1 MATVREHSRARTG
14 LDPITMRTLAAF
26 RRRRGMLLAAR
37 AIGVG
42 LLVFISLALLLATL
56 DYLFFFSDTVR
67 WTLSIGIYVA
77 TAAAMWLTGLSSFA
91 VRDELEIARHVE
103 SVAPHLRENLVAAV
117 ELADPDSAN
126 GSPYF
131 RRLLQSRVAR
141 RIAKVDV
148 GQVLP
153 LRLVR
158 RWLLSGSTVALF
170 CIALMFIPSAQFG
183 RRFARAALPG
193 FAIERASRT
202 KVTILEPS
210 PMSGYVAERDAVG
223 VIVRVQGAEADDV
236 MLHWRSAD
244 GTSGESLMTPRID
257 ASAFRPGDA
266 SDVSTAVTGPDAS
279 DEVAIDDAPGGR
291 FAANL
296 SVGSVPIQYRITA
309 GDAITLWHELT
320 PLPRPRV
327 VRYEKRYRLPTY
339 ARLDDRT
346 ADEEH
351 GDLKALQG
359 TTAEVTVTFDQPVEN
374 PVVRFGVRGARSEM
388 EPVDESSTKFLT
400 RISIKTSGQY
410 QVDATS
416 VRSGL
421 DNPFS
426 PTNMITPV
434 LDTPPIVRWSNQT
447 KPSQMVS
454 SLDVVELAAYAA
466 DDLPLERVIQEVRV
480 NERRFESYALPIE
493 AENRKLDL
501 NWSWDM
507 LHRLGEN
514 SRTPQLSAGDLVQT
528 RLVAIDRRGARTE
541 SPLIEFLIAGD
552 GFDADRHQFLQPFA
566 RQVDRI
572 MKWSQQ
578 SKQLAEGLKQIG
590 DSGNFEALAEISS
603 QWAALQQES
612 VALVK
617 SLTETLTAT
626 QNTASASMTELV
638 GRAIVDVET
647 RLDGQ
652 IKQMQWLSENQ
663 ADVWSK
669 EHEKNR
675 QAGGRQANQTAYQ
688 CDRLGEF
695 AQARFALALSASLY
709 SDVSMLRESV
719 NRLVDDMPRQRLPR
733 YLTLVAGQLAEIDRL
748 IAQYESL
755 LSPQH
760 SQHLSGD
767 SWTRW
772 SQRWNLQIETL
783 LEDQARRDQVYAVL
797 KSLRD
802 EVKDKPQHVVYSATH
817 DTVLRWGRDLR
828 NEMGYLSDLTRRLL
842 DAGREWQ
849 AAQKATQGDRNAD
862 DAVKNHLAVQ
872 WGQLKWQT
880 ERNRLMVRAAGQEKL
895 NRAKSKVD
903 LKYAAD
909 QNLFVRAIKNVTEN
923 GYQDYEDEPA
933 DRVLNSI
940 AAAIGTLQAASDIAA
955 AREDWLAVREGE
967 SQSDTAPLRK
977 IYHPIWFKLQDIRIE
992 LGVRYLRQSQVNW
1005 ETVLR
1010 PIDETR
1016 HNDDHTQANKRIDPR
1031 RWNQDRFV
1039 SASTPLESLARDLQA
1054 GLTALSEQR
1063 EQAREVLRRYVLT
1076 LSEQAREAAEKAEQA
1091 KQATDQRPDASEASA
1106 EEVQPQQ
1113 EDAVEKA
1120 TETIGALIDQA
1131 NTTDIIDDQQRE
1143 IARDADA
1150 AAELI
1155 AEAVQNTKDALKE
1168 AESAQSDQQR
1178 DQALESAEQQL
1189 GELSERLQQTAD
1201 HFEKIEN
1208 GEDIAESRER
1218 LRQAEAQLKAAEELE
1233 QRYDSASEMAD
1244 AAKQDP
1250 RELLRQLEEEL
1261 QRNEPMQNEL
1271 SEIAEDI
1278 VGEVAENLK
1287 QAAKDEDELQRRLE
1301 SDDDA
1306 FAEQKRQKQMMLGE
1320 FVGRAKTLRDR
1331 TLATASKTA
1340 GWGDDPKTR
1349 ESIEQTRQKL
1359 NDSINQAEQVSRG
1372 KPTLSELQ
1380 SATRQMQQDVKQA
1393 AEATRQAA
1401 EQLAQQADKDLHGD
1415 KQKRNTAAESM
1426 QRNENQ
1432 LRNDELRALD
1442 QQRKKWASTEKD
1454 AGRRVRENEQKK
1466 RSAENALNRE
1476 QDKLKK
1482 NPDNDWHK
1490 REVEKQQDLIAEA
1503 SRAIEQSRQTKD
1515 LATDRG
1521 KEAVKRANDI
1531 NQTKVAPLDKANPAA
1546 QLGERV
1552 ANSAAERLQQLAQE
1566 LGQLAED
1573 SDIAPDLRA
1582 TSESA
1587 ESLAKQQGSVQDNVQ
1602 AAADDLARASR
1613 HEARLENDRAAEQL
1627 AQASQ
1632 QTEQRAG
1639 QAVKQAGEE
1648 LEQTGEESDHAA
1660 AAADALQ
1667 DAKEKIAAQAVAVQ
1681 SMLGQSQSPDG
1692 ESSQPPG
1699 ESGDSDSPAPSQSAS
1714 ADATQ
1719 SPSQRP
1725 SQPSSPT
1732 PSGNASESGQQPS
1745 SGQQAAQSGQ
1755 PSGNQPS
1762 GNQPSARQMAQ
1773 TLDELDRSLAA
1784 QAAQSTQQPSD
1795 SQPASGQ
1802 PSEGDQGQPA
1812 SGQSGNEPG
1821 GQPSNDPNADGRPG
1835 SGQPPQNAVEAS
1847 PTLAQ
1852 MLEAQMQQ
1860 AARERLKSLQQ
1871 AQAGEQ
1877 PGEPSNSDASS
1888 PNPVSESGE
1897 GDMPDGPDEID
1908 LIQGAIADGDW
1919 GDLRRRGVDDAAQG
1933 RSIQIPP
1940 GYSREIKAYFKALSK
1955 RAAESK

>member
-1 MATVREHSRARTG
+1 MATVSEQSRARTG
-14 LDPITMRTLAAF
+14 LDPITTRALAAF

-42 LLVFISLALLLATL
+42 LLVFISLALSLATL
-56 DYLFFFSDTVR
+56 DYLFFFSDNVR

-77 TAAAMWLTGLSSFA
+77 TAAAMWLTGFSSLA

-103 SVAPHLRENLVAAV
+103 SVAPNLRENLVAAV

-141 RIAKVDV
+141 RIANVDL

-158 RWLLSGSTVALF
+158 RWVLSGSTVALF

-223 VIVRVQGAEADDV
+223 VIVRVEGAEADDV

-244 GTSGESLMTPRID
+244 GTSGQSLMTPRMD
-257 ASAFRPGDA
+257 ASAFRPGDQSDA
-266 SDVSTAVTGPDAS
+266 STDPDAS
-279 DEVAIDDAPGGR
+279 QDLAIDDMPGGR

-296 SVGSVPIQYRITA
+296 SVGSVAIQYRITA

-320 PLPRPRV
+320 PLPRPRA

-374 PVVRFGVRGARSEM
+374 PVVRFGVRGARSAM

-434 LDTPPIVRWSNQT
+434 LDTPPIVRWSNDT

-454 SLDVVELAAYAA
+454 SLDVVEMAAYAA

-480 NERRFESYALPIE
+480 NQGRFESYALPIE

-501 NWSWDM
+501 NWSWDLM
-507 LHRLGEN
+507 HRLGA
-514 SRTPQLSAGDLVQT
+514 SSQTPQLSAGDLVQT

-566 RQVDRI
+566 QQVDRI

-578 SKQLAEGLKQIG
+578 SKQLAEGLKEIG
-590 DSGNFEALAEISS
+590 SSGNFEALEEIGN
-603 QWAALQQES
+603 QWKPLQQES

-638 GRAIVDVET
+638 GRAIIDVET
-647 RLDGQ
+647 SLDGQ

-669 EHEKNR
+669 QHEKNR
-675 QAGGRQANQTAYQ
+675 QAVGREANQTAYQ
-688 CDRLGEF
+688 CDRLAEF
-695 AQARFALALSASLY
+695 AQARFSLALSASLY
-709 SDVSMLRESV
+709 SDVSMLRDSV
-719 NRLVDDMPRQRLPR
+719 NRLVVDFPRQRLPR
-733 YLTLVAGQLAEIDRL
+733 YLTLVAGQLAEVDRL
-748 IAQYESL
+748 ISQYDSL

-760 SQHLSGD
+760 AQHLSGD
-767 SWTRW
+767 AWIRW

-797 KSLRD
+797 KLLRD
-802 EVKDKPQHVVYSATH
+802 EVNDKPQHVVYSATH

-828 NEMGYLSDLTRRLL
+828 KEIGYLSDLTRRLF

-849 AAQKATQGDRNAD
+849 AAQKATERDRNAE
-862 DAVKNHLAVQ
+862 DAIKNHLAVQ
-872 WGQLKWQT
+872 WGELKWQT

-940 AAAIGTLQAASDIAA
+940 SAAISTLQAASDIAA
-955 AREDWLAVREGE
+955 AREDWLAIREGE
-967 SQSDTAPLRK
+967 NQNDTAPLRK
-977 IYHPIWFKLQDIRIE
+977 IYHPIWFKLQDTRIE
-992 LGVRYLRQSQVNW
+992 LGVRYLRQSQVDW

-1016 HNDDHTQANKRIDPR
+1016 HNDDHTQANNRIDPR

-1039 SASTPLESLARDLQA
+1039 SAGKSLESLARDLQVGLA
-1054 GLTALSEQR
+1054 GLAEKQ
-1063 EQAREVLRRYVLT
+1063 EQARDVLRRYVLT

-1091 KQATDQRPDASEASA
+1091 KQETDQRPDASEESA

-1113 EDAVEKA
+1113 DEAIEKA

-1168 AESAQSDQQR
+1168 AEAAQSDQQR
-1178 DQALESAEQQL
+1178 DEALESAEQKL
-1189 GELSERLQQTAD
+1189 GELSERLEQTAD

-1261 QRNEPMQNEL
+1261 QQNEPMQNAL
-1271 SEIAEDI
+1271 SEIAKKT

-1287 QAAKDEDELQRRLE
+1287 QAAKDEDALQRRLE

-1306 FAEQKRQKQMMLGE
+1306 FAEQKRQKQMMLDE
-1320 FVGRAKTLRDR
+1320 FVGRAKALRDR
-1331 TLATASKTA
+1331 TLSTASKAA
-1340 GWGDDPKTR
+1340 GWGNDPKTH
-1349 ESIEQTRQKL
+1349 ESIEETRQKL
-1359 NDSINQAEQVSRG
+1359 NDSINQTEQISRG
-1372 KPTLSELQ
+1372 KPTLGELQ

-1401 EQLAQQADKDLHGD
+1401 GQLAQQTDKDLHGD
-1415 KQKRNTAAESM
+1415 KQNRNTTAESM
-1426 QRNENQ
+1426 QRAENQ
-1432 LRNDELRALD
+1432 LRNDELRAVD
-1442 QQRKKWASTEKD
+1442 QQRKKWSSTEKD
-1454 AGRRVRENEQKK
+1454 AGRRVGENEQKK
-1466 RSAENALNRE
+1466 RNAENALKRE

-1482 NPDNDWHK
+1482 DPNNEWHK
-1490 REVEKQQDLIAEA
+1490 REVEKQQDLLDEA
-1503 SRAIEQSRQTKD
+1503 SRAIEQARQTKD
-1515 LATDRG
+1515 LATERG
-1521 KEAVKRANDI
+1521 KEAVKRANEI

-1546 QLGERV
+1546 QLGEKV
-1552 ANSAAERLQQLAQE
+1552 ADSAAERLQQLAQE

-1573 SDIAPDLRA
+1573 SDIAAELRA

-1587 ESLAKQQGSVQDNVQ
+1587 ESIAKRQDLVQDDVQ
-1602 AAADDLARASR
+1602 TAADDLARASR

-1632 QTEQRAG
+1632 QTEQQAG
-1639 QAVKQAGEE
+1639 QAAKQAGEE
-1648 LEQTGEESDHAA
+1648 LNQTADESQNSAA
-1660 AAADALQ
+1660 AAEALRE
-1667 DAKEKIAAQAVAVQ
+1667 ATEKIAAQAEAVQ
-1681 SMLGQSQSPDG
+1681 SMLGQSQSPEG
-1692 ESSQPPG
+1692 QSNQPPG
-1699 ESGDSDSPAPSQSAS
+1699 EPGDSDSPAPSQSAS

-1719 SPSQRP
+1719 SPSQ
-1725 SQPSSPT
+1725 PSSQT
-1732 PSGNASESGQQPS
+1732 PSGTPSQSGQQPS
-1745 SGQQAAQSGQ
+1745 TGQQAAQSGQ
-1755 PSGNQPS
+1755 PSSSQPS
-1762 GNQPSARQMAQ
+1762 GDQPSPQQMAQ

-1784 QAAQSTQQPSD
+1784 QASQSAQQPSD

-1802 PSEGDQGQPA
+1802 PSEDNQGQPA
-1812 SGQSGNEPG
+1812 SGQTGNEPG
-1821 GQPSNDPNADGRPG
+1821 GQPSSDPNADGRPG

-1897 GDMPDGPDEID
+1897 GDMPDGPDEVD

-1919 GDLRRRGVDDAAQG
+1919 GELRRRGVDDAAQG

>member
-1 MATVREHSRARTG
+1 MATVSEQSRARTG
-14 LDPITMRTLAAF
+14 LDPITTRALVAF
-26 RRRRGMLLAAR
+26 RRRRGMLLVAR

-42 LLVFISLALLLATL
+42 LLVFISLALVLATL
-56 DYLFFFSDTVR
+56 DYLFFFSDAVR
-67 WTLSIGIYVA
+67 WALSIGIYVA
-77 TAAAMWLTGLSSFA
+77 TAAAMWLTGFSSFA

-103 SVAPHLRENLVAAV
+103 SVAPNLRENLVAAV
-117 ELADPDSAN
+117 ELADPDSTN

-141 RIAKVDV
+141 RIANIDV
-148 GQVLP
+148 GQALP

-158 RWLLSGSTVALF
+158 RWVLSGTTVALF
-170 CIALMFIPSAQFG
+170 CVAMMFIPSAQFG

-223 VIVRVQGAEADDV
+223 VIVRVEGAEADDV

-244 GTSGESLMTPRID
+244 GTSGQSIMTPRMD
-257 ASAFRPGDA
+257 ASAFRPGATSGA
-266 SDVSTAVTGPDAS
+266 SADPDAA
-279 DEVAIDDAPGGR
+279 DDVAIDDAPGGR

-296 SVGSVPIQYRITA
+296 SVGSVAIQYRITA

-327 VRYEKRYRLPTY
+327 VRYEKLYRLPTY
-339 ARLDDRT
+339 AKLDDRT

-434 LDTPPIVRWSNQT
+434 LDTPPIIRWSNDT
-447 KPSQMVS
+447 MPSQMVS
-454 SLDVVELAAYAA
+454 SLDVLEMAAYAA

-507 LHRLGEN
+507 LHRLGED
-514 SRTPQLSAGDLVQT
+514 SRTPQLSAGDLVRT

-541 SPLIEFLIAGD
+541 SPLIELLIAGE

-566 RQVDRI
+566 QQVDRI
-572 MKWSQQ
+572 MKWSRQ
-578 SKQLAEGLKQIG
+578 SKQLAERLKEIG
-590 DSGNFEALAEISS
+590 SSADFDALPEINT
-603 QWAALQQES
+603 QWKPLQQES

-638 GRAIVDVET
+638 GRAIIDVET

-663 ADVWSK
+663 ANVWRNG
-669 EHEKNR
+669 HQKNR
-675 QAGGRQANQTAYQ
+675 QAVGREAKQTAYQ

-695 AQARFALALSASLY
+695 AQARFSLALSASLY
-709 SDVSMLRESV
+709 SDVSMLRDSV
-719 NRLVDDMPRQRLPR
+719 NRLVDEMPRQRLPR

-748 IAQYESL
+748 ITQYDSL

-760 SQHLSGD
+760 AQHLSGD
-767 SWTRW
+767 SWMRW

-828 NEMGYLSDLTRRLL
+828 KEMGYLSDLTRRLF
-842 DAGREWQ
+842 DAGRAWQ
-849 AAQKATQGDRNAD
+849 AAQNATERDRTAD
-862 DAVKNHLAVQ
+862 DAIKSGLAVQ
-872 WGQLKWQT
+872 WGELNWQT

-933 DRVLNSI
+933 ERVLNSI
-940 AAAIGTLQAASDIAA
+940 AGAIATLQAASDIAA
-955 AREDWLAVREGE
+955 AREDWLAIREGE
-967 SQSDTAPLRK
+967 NQSVTAPLRK
-977 IYHPIWFKLQDIRIE
+977 IYHPVWFRLQDVRIE
-992 LGVRYLRQSQVNW
+992 LAVRYLRQSQIDRD
-1005 ETVLR
+1005 TVLR

-1016 HNDDHTQANKRIDPR
+1016 HNENHTQANNRIDPR
-1031 RWNQDRFV
+1031 RWSMDRFV
-1039 SASTPLESLARDLQA
+1039 SAAKSLEALARDLQI
-1054 GLTALSEQR
+1054 GLASVAENR
-1063 EQAREVLRRYVLT
+1063 EQARAVLRRYVLT
-1076 LSEQAREAAEKAEQA
+1076 LSEQAREAAEKAAQA
-1091 KQATDQRPDASEASA
+1091 KQETDQRPDASEESA
-1106 EEVQPQQ
+1106 EAVQPKQ
-1113 EDAVEKA
+1113 EEAIEKA

-1143 IARDADA
+1143 VARDADA

-1155 AEAVQNTKDALKE
+1155 AEAVQDTKDALRDAE
-1168 AESAQSDQQR
+1168 AAQSDQQR
-1178 DQALESAEQQL
+1178 DEALESAEQKL
-1189 GELSERLQQTAD
+1189 DELSQRLEQTAD

-1208 GEDIAESRER
+1208 GEDIAQSREQ
-1218 LRQAEAQLKAAEELE
+1218 LRQAEAELKAAEELE

-1261 QRNEPMQNEL
+1261 QRNEPMQNAL
-1271 SEIAEDI
+1271 SEIAENI

-1287 QAAKDEDELQRRLE
+1287 QAAKNEDALQRRLE

-1306 FAEQKRQKQMMLGE
+1306 FAEQKRQKQLMLDE
-1320 FVGRAKTLRDR
+1320 FIARAKTLRDK
-1331 TLATASKTA
+1331 TLSTASKAA
-1340 GWGDDPKTR
+1340 GWANDPNTR
-1349 ESIEQTRQKL
+1349 DAIEETRQKL
-1359 NDSINQAEQVSRG
+1359 NDSIKQAEQISRG

-1380 SATRQMQQDVKQA
+1380 SATRQMQQDVQQA
-1393 AEATRQAA
+1393 AEASRQAA
-1401 EQLAQQADKDLHGD
+1401 QQLEQQSDTDLHGD
-1415 KQKRNTAAESM
+1415 TKNRNTTAESM
-1426 QRNENQ
+1426 QRTENQ

-1466 RSAENALNRE
+1466 RSAENSLKRT
-1476 QDKLKK
+1476 QDMLKK
-1482 NPDNDWHK
+1482 DPNNEWHQ
-1490 REVEKQQDLIAEA
+1490 REAEKQQDLIDEA
-1503 SRAIEQSRQTKD
+1503 SRAIEQSRQTND
-1515 LATDRG
+1515 LATARG
-1521 KEAVKRANDI
+1521 KEAVKRANEI
-1531 NQTKVAPLDKANPAA
+1531 NQTKASPLDKANPAA
-1546 QLGERV
+1546 QLGEKV
-1552 ANSAAERLQQLAQE
+1552 ASNATERLKQLAQE

-1573 SDIAPDLRA
+1573 SDIAPELRA

-1587 ESLAKQQGSVQDNVQ
+1587 ENIAKQQDLVEDDVQ
-1602 AAADDLARASR
+1602 AAVDDLARASR
-1613 HEARLENDRAAEQL
+1613 HEARLENDSAAQQL
-1627 AQASQ
+1627 DQASQ

-1639 QAVKQAGEE
+1639 QAAKQAGEE
-1648 LEQTGEESDHAA
+1648 LDQTADESQNSAA
-1660 AAADALQ
+1660 AAEALQ
-1667 DAKEKIAAQAVAVQ
+1667 ESTETIAAQAEAVQ
-1681 SMLGQSQSPDG
+1681 SMLGQSQSPEDQSDQ
-1692 ESSQPPG
+1692 SSGQP
-1699 ESGDSDSPAPSQSAS
+1699 GDPNSPAPRQTAS

-1719 SPSQRP
+1719 SPSQ
-1725 SQPSSPT
+1725 PSSQT
-1732 PSGNASESGQQPS
+1732 PSGNAPESGQQPS
-1745 SGQQAAQSGQ
+1745 TGQQTAQSGQ
-1755 PSGNQPS
+1755 PSGSQPS
-1762 GNQPSARQMAQ
+1762 GDQPSARQMAQ

-1784 QAAQSTQQPSD
+1784 QASQSAQQSSD
-1795 SQPASGQ
+1795 SQQASGQ
-1802 PSEGDQGQPA
+1802 PSESNTGQPE
-1812 SGQSGNEPG
+1812 SGQTGNEPG
-1821 GQPSNDPNADGRPG
+1821 GQPSSDPNADGRPG
-1835 SGQPPQNAVEAS
+1835 SDQPPQNAVEAS

-1897 GDMPDGPDEID
+1897 GEMPDGPDEID